1 MSVNRSFT
9 SLFVIYMTF
18 LSFSFIS
25 IISPGRTSVQCSLGT
40 VRVATH
46 ALFQIPGGK
55 DFHFSPLN
63 IQLALGFWKVPF
75 SRLRSFLL
83 FLVSWEVCWV
93 DVKFC
98 QMLFLYQLRLS
109 CRFFLYSINGTYY
122 QYINWFF
129 YVEPFLHSRN
139 KSHLVMMY
147 NLFNGLLN
155 LIGSI
160 LSSIFASVFIRDTVC
175 SFLYLQYLCW
185 VLDFEVVLLS

>member
-1 MSVNRSFT
+1 MSSADRDNFT
-9 SLFVIYMTF
+9 S
-18 LSFSFIS
+18 SFSICMCFIS
-25 IISPGRTSVQCSLGT
+25 FSPSFLVRTSSSVLNTSGKSCHPCLVSDFDGKVFSFSLLHLLLVVNFSYMSFIMLRWFPSICSL
-40 VRVATH
+40 
-46 ALFQIPGGK
+46 
-55 DFHFSPLN
+55 
-63 IQLALGFWKVPF
+63 
-75 SRLRSFLL
+75 LRFCIM
-83 FLVSWEVCWV
+83 E
-93 DVKFC
+93 DVEFC

-109 CRFFLYSINGTYY
+109 CRFFLYSINVTYY